1 MARLTREESQ
11 AQTRLRLL
19 EVATALFTRD
29 GYAATSLERIAE
41 VAGFSKGAVYS
52 NFPGKEALFL
62 EVLEAHGQRSLAD
75 LHAAIDGAATLA
87 DAIELIAGWADRHS
101 RLGSWPL
108 LVLEY
113 ARHAKPADSF
123 RASQEA
129 VLRSHWRTLGER
141 LRGLDPALSVDAETL
156 GALIFE
162 LTYAPAMSF
171 VSRPT
176 SGELLRAALGGLF
189 GMLR

>member
-1 MARLTREESQ
+1 MARLTREASQ
-11 AQTRLRLL
+11 AQTRIKLL
-19 EVATALFTRD
+19 EVAVAMFARD
-29 GYAATSLERIAE
+29 GYAATSLDRIAE

-52 NFPGKEALFL
+52 NFQGKEALFL

-75 LHAAIDGAATLA
+75 LHAAIDGAAALPE
-87 DAIELIAGWADRHS
+87 AIDRIAAWADRHS
-101 RLGSWPL
+101 REGNWPL
-108 LVLEY
+108 LILEY
-113 ARHAKPADSF
+113 ARHAKPADTF
-123 RASQEA
+123 RESQEA

-141 LRGLDPALSVDAETL
+141 LLALDPALRIDAETV

-176 SGELLRAALGGLF
+176 SGDLLRTALGGVF
-189 GMLR
+189 GTLR

>member
-1 MARLTREESQ
+1 MARLTREASQ
-11 AQTRLRLL
+11 AQTRTRLL
-19 EVATALFTRD
+19 EVAAELFARD
-29 GYAATSLERIAE
+29 GYGATSLDRIAD

-52 NFPGKEALFL
+52 NFQGKEALFL
-62 EVLEAHGQRSLAD
+62 EVLEAHGQRSLVD
-75 LHAAIDGAATLA
+75 LHARIDGAATPA
-87 DAIELIAGWADRHS
+87 EAIERIAAWAERHS
-101 RLGSWPL
+101 REGNWPL

-113 ARHAKPADSF
+113 ARQAKPADTF

-129 VLRSHWRTLGER
+129 VLRSHWHALGER
-141 LRGLDPALSVDAETL
+141 LLALDPALRVEPETI

-176 SGELLRAALGGLF
+176 SGDLLRVALGALF
-189 GMLR
+189 GVPR

>member
-11 AQTRLRLL
+11 AQTRTRLL
-19 EVATALFTRD
+19 EVAAALFARD

-52 NFPGKEALFL
+52 NFQGKEALFL
-62 EVLEAHGQRSLAD
+62 EVLEAHGQRSVAD
-75 LHAAIDGAATLA
+75 LHAAIGEAATI
-87 DAIELIAGWADRHS
+87 DEAIERIAAWANRHS
-101 RLGSWPL
+101 REGNWPL

-113 ARHAKPADSF
+113 ARHAKPAETF
-123 RASQEA
+123 RESQEA
-129 VLRSHWRTLGER
+129 VLRSHWGALGER
-141 LRGLDPALSVDAETL
+141 LLGLAPSLAIEAETL

-176 SGELLRAALGGLF
+176 SGDLLRAALGGLF
-189 GMLR
+189 GVRR